1 MYIFLKNRLKDK
13 EYIKKYEKLNIFQEY
28 TSFIIKYNNYWDILS
43 NENIKDINKVNNTLN
58 V

>member
-13 EYIKKYEKLNIFQEY
+13 EYIKKYEKLNIFPEY